1 MIKDAS
7 EYRSLA
13 LENLKDKWT
22 DAVVLTLVYGIVSC
36 ATSVG
41 YVLALLLL
49 PMSVGFENAFLS
61 NARGNTDF
69 SLPRL
74 FDYFKDYARVLL
86 TQLLVALY
94 TLLWALLLIVPGI
107 IKSFSYSMVP
117 FILRD
122 YPELKYDAAITL
134 SSNMMRG
141 HKFDLFY
148 LYLTFIGWSLLCILT
163 CGIGF
168 FWLCPYV
175 NQAKALFYEDVRNEY
190 ENALGSGYQAVD

>member
-13 LENLKDKWT
+13 LESLKDKWT
-22 DAVVLTLVYGIVSC
+22 DAVVLTLVYVVVSC
-36 ATSVG
+36 ATSIG
-41 YVLALLLL
+41 YALTLLLL
-49 PMSVGFENAFLS
+49 PMGVGFANTFLS

-86 TQLLVALY
+86 TELLVVLY
-94 TLLWALLLIVPGI
+94 TLLWSMLLIIPGI
-107 IKSFSYSMVP
+107 IKSFSYAMVP
-117 FILRD
+117 FVLRD
-122 YPELKYDAAITL
+122 DPGIKYDAAITL

-148 LYLTFIGWSLLCILT
+148 LYLTFIGWFLLSILT
-163 CGIGF
+163 CGFGF
-168 FWLCPYV
+168 LWLYPYV
-175 NQAKALFYEDVRNEY
+175 NQAKAFFYEDVKADY
-190 ENALGSGYQAVD
+190 EAQALADQTIG